1 MKLYFNTPHF
11 IKPTVNR
18 FFEVARQSLLLV
30 LITFIST
37 KSFAQDATVNAVDL
51 RTAIRQTLNMHP
63 ELKSFAIQT
72 QMYAGYS
79 QQAGIKSR
87 PQIGFTI
94 EDALGT
100 GEHSGFKNAQ
110 STLSIAWLLDGELV
124 QQKLQTAKNYGST
137 VAIEREVKALDLA
150 AQTAQYFIQVLVNK
164 ERLTLAKFSLAQANK
179 SLAVIDK
186 RVKAGKSSIV
196 DKLKASAEVAKHEL
210 VVEDLTHEV
219 DASKYKL
226 FAQWIQKNSSNANV
240 QQHKSIDV
248 FGSLLSLPLGDSTDF
263 NALFNKLTQ
272 APSVNLFATKQRIAQ
287 SEIEL
292 ARIETKPLWQF
303 SAGLRRYETTDDF
316 GLVAGISIPFG
327 ETNQNQ
333 GKIKA
338 LTASQNKLE
347 TESVALAHK
356 LHTQLYVLI
365 EQLKHSHHV
374 IYAVTNNIIPIL
386 EQAFN
391 EAEKAYNIGMY
402 SYTDWMN
409 TQQALLNAQ
418 SELIAAYQN
427 AHLNKIEIER
437 LTGSSLIGN
446 NQSASASLNNQ
457 SNEK

>member
-1 MKLYFNTPHF
+1 MKLYFNTR
-11 IKPTVNR
+11 IYKKPTGNR
-18 FFEVARQSLLLV
+18 FFVVTSQSLLLV
-30 LITFIST
+30 LVSFIST
-37 KSFAQDATVNAVDL
+37 MTFAQDATLSAVDL
-51 RTAIRQTLNMHP
+51 RKAITQTLNLHP

-72 QMYAGYS
+72 QMYSGYA

-87 PQIGFTI
+87 PQVGFSI

-100 GEHSGFKNAQ
+100 GEHSGFKSTQ
-110 STLSIAWLLDGELV
+110 STLSISWLLDGELV
-124 QQKLQTAKNYGST
+124 QQKVQTAKNYGST
-137 VAIEREVKALDLA
+137 VAIEQEVKALDLA
-150 AQTAQYFIQVLVNK
+150 AQTARYFIQVLVNK
-164 ERLTLAKFSLAQANK
+164 ERLTLAKFSLSQANK
-179 SLAVIDK
+179 SLAAIDK

-196 DKLKASAEVAKHEL
+196 DKLKASAEVAKREL

-219 DASKYKL
+219 DASKYQL
-226 FAQWIQKNSSNANV
+226 FAQWMQKNSSNAND

-248 FGSLLSLPLGDSTDF
+248 FGSLLSLPLSNSTDF
-263 NALFNKLTQ
+263 NALFNKLKQ
-272 APSVNLFATKQRIAQ
+272 VPSVSLFATKQRIAQ

-347 TESVALAHK
+347 TESVALVHK
-356 LHTQLYVLI
+356 LNSQLYILI

-418 SELIAAYQN
+418 SDLITAYQN
-427 AHLNKIEIER
+427 AQLNNIEIES
-437 LTGSSLIGN
+437 LTGSSIIAI
-446 NQSASASLNNQ
+446 NQAASASLNNK